1 MGVAKGFQLL
11 HSVGAAASGAAVH
24 QPQGVFVRQHL
35 GGAVDDL
42 PQRQQLCPRDVPNG
56 VFVRLAHIHCDSLAG
71 IQQTDGVCGSDLF
84 CHTLTPQR

>member
-42 PQRQQLCPRDVPNG
+42 PQRQQLCPRDVPYG
-56 VFVRLAHIHCDSLAG
+56 VFFSVILSLLK
-71 IQQTDGVCGSDLF
+71 DRF
-84 CHTLTPQR
+84 CSIL